1 MYKLDG
7 VYDIVAFLIPKEKVE
22 YKNIEF
28 KDNFPVSNPKL
39 IGLFVSGDTQLVEVY
54 SNDEVVYRNYP
65 WCQSF
70 DEGFDTRTPD
80 QKIAD
85 ILDIPIEKWEY
96 IHMKFC
102 EEMKAKIEEAFPKCC
117 DFTDFK
123 DYSLGSKHKFDKM
136 FKFKGG
142 ENNRNKFSL

>member
-1 MYKLDG
+1 MNKLEG
-7 VYDIVAFLIPKEKVE
+7 IYNIVAFLFPKEKVE
-22 YKNIEF
+22 FKNIEF
-28 KDNFPVSNPKL
+28 KDNFPVSNPALFKL
-39 IGLFVSGDTQLVEVY
+39 FISGDTQLIEVY
-54 SNDEVVYRNYP
+54 SNNEVVYCNYP

-70 DEGFDTRTPD
+70 QEGFDTRTPE

-85 ILDIPIEKWEY
+85 MLGISLEEWEEIDKQIHEKFKENLE
-96 IHMKFC
+96 KS
-102 EEMKAKIEEAFPKCC
+102 FPRCC

-123 DYSLGSKHKFDKM
+123 DYNLGSKHKFDKM